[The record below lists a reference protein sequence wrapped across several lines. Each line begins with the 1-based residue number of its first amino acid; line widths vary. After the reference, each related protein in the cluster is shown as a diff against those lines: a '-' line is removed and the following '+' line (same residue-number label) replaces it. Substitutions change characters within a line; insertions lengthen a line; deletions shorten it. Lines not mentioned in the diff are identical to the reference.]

1 MRILLDTNIIIHRE
15 ATKVINDDIGV
26 LFRWLDEL
34 KHDKIIHP
42 VTVSEIGNYQTA
54 GLSDSFKKKLL
65 SYSVLKTIAPLTP
78 EMQTICNPL
87 DNNQNDRNDTILLNE
102 VFSGRVDLLISEDK
116 KIHKKAALLGIEDK
130 VLFIDTF
137 IERCLIENPSLVD
150 YKIQTVKKEYFGNI
164 NLKDSFFDS
173 FRNDYYEF
181 DKWFVRKSDESAYV
195 CYDHGQLCAFLYL
208 KIEDRYENYSD
219 ISPVFSPK
227 KRLKIGTLKVTLNG
241 YKIGERFI
249 KIIIDNAL
257 RFRVD
262 EIYVTI
268 FENTLEQKRLVRLLE
283 QYGFSKHGTKHST
296 SGDEIVYVK
305 SMTPQVD
312 LSNLKASYPYVDAN
326 RQAFLVPIYPQ
337 YHTALLP
344 DSILANETPQEYE
357 YQESYRNAIS
367 KVYICRSFERDIHPG
382 DIIVFYRTGGYYKSV
397 ITTIGVVEN
406 TVMTI
411 KNSDDFIQLCR
422 QRSVFTKKE
431 LLEQWNYNPNN
442 RPFIV
447 NFLYTYSFP
456 HRINMQRLIEL
467 KIIADVNSAPR
478 GFYKISHAQFLR
490 IVKETGTNENIIV
503 G

>member
-15 ATKVINDDIGV
+15 ATKVINEDIGI

-42 VTVSEIGNYQTA
+42 VTVSEINNYRTV
-54 GLSDSFKKKLL
+54 GLSDSFKKKIL
-65 SYSVLKTIAPLTP
+65 SYSVLKTVAPLAP
-78 EMQTICNPL
+78 EVQAICNQL
-87 DNNQNDRNDTILLNE
+87 DNNQNDRNDTVLLNE
-102 VFSGRVDLLISEDK
+102 VFCGRVDLLITEDQK
-116 KIHKKAALLGIEDK
+116 LHRKATLLGIGDK

-137 IERCLIENPSLVD
+137 IERCLVDNPSLVD

-164 NLKDSFFDS
+164 NLNDHFFDS
-173 FRNDYYEF
+173 FRDDYHDF
-181 DKWFVRKSDESAYV
+181 NKWFARKSDESAYV
-195 CYDHGQLCAFLYL
+195 CYEHDRLCAFLYL
-208 KIEDRYENYSD
+208 KIEDRNENYSD
-219 ISPVFSPK
+219 ITPTFSPK

-249 KIIIDNAL
+249 KVIIDNAL
-257 RFRVD
+257 RFRAD

-268 FENTLEQKRLVRLLE
+268 FEKTLEQKRLIRLLE
-283 QYGFSKHGTKHST
+283 EYGFYKHGTKQSF
-296 SGDEIVYVK
+296 SGSETVYVK
-305 SMTPQVD
+305 SMTPKVD
-312 LSNLKASYPYVDAN
+312 LSDLKASYPYIAAN

-337 YHTALLP
+337 YHTSLLP
-344 DSILANETPQEYE
+344 DSILANETPKEYA

-367 KVYICRSFERDIHPG
+367 KVYVCRSVERDIHPG
-382 DIIVFYRTGGYYKSV
+382 DIIIFYRTGGYYKSV

-406 TVMTI
+406 TVMAI
-411 KNSDDFIQLCR
+411 NSSDDFVRLCR
-422 QRSVFTKKE
+422 QRSVFTEKE
-431 LLEQWNYNPNN
+431 LLDQWNYSPHN

-467 KIIADVNSAPR
+467 GIITDVNSAPR
-478 GFYKISHAQFLR
+478 GFCKISHAQFLS
-490 IVKETGTNENIIV
+490 IIKETETNENIIV